1 MNQSSERIYSKDVI
15 NSVYLTKLQREPKK
29 KRRVSRISPFRSR
42 RVSEPILSMEDF
54 ERRFQFN
61 NLVRAYNHLLVNRKS
76 ISGSTDEKDSSKLFL
91 PMIKEIKIKKHGMN
105 DTDSENEIK
114 YNESE
119 NVTDNKIKSYNN
131 VENENIDS
139 YSSKK
144 ELKNKSTK
152 SKLNKSDLTLTQS
165 QILNKSTLKTK
176 LSLNYDKE
184 RKRLLLRNLSNDSL
198 FAQYKIRYLIALKD
212 YQNKTKLAKE
222 NYQNELEKIRNEILP
237 KSKNEEFFKAYE
249 FDFNSNKMQL
259 KLKNQ
264 FNFFQYI
271 QPKKEKVI
279 NPIDKR
285 LLLMLK
291 KLKINKER
299 KSIFSE
305 VKLKSSSLKPSQRSI
320 QNMLRKEKRYEL
332 KDQIKI
338 DSPNIN

>member
-61 NLVRAYNHLLVNRKS
+61 NLVRAYNHLLVTKKS
-76 ISGSTDEKDSSKLFL
+76 TSSSDEKDNSKLIL

-105 DTDSENEIK
+105 DTDTENEIK
-114 YNESE
+114 YNESV
-119 NVTDNKIKSYNN
+119 NDTDNKTKNFNN
-131 VENENIDS
+131 SISDNIDT
-139 YSSKK
+139 YNSKK
-144 ELKNKSTK
+144 ESKDKSVK
-152 SKLNKSDLTLTQS
+152 SKLNKSDATLTQS
-165 QILNKSTLKTK
+165 QSLNKSTSKSK

-198 FAQYKIRYLIALKD
+198 FAQYKVRYLIALKD
-212 YQNKTKLAKE
+212 YQDKTKLAKQ

-332 KDQIKI
+332 KDEIKI

>member
-61 NLVRAYNHLLVNRKS
+61 NLVRAYNHLLVTKKS
-76 ISGSTDEKDSSKLFL
+76 TSSIDEKDNSKLIL

-105 DTDSENEIK
+105 DTVTENEIK

-119 NVTDNKIKSYNN
+119 NDTDNKTKNFNN
-131 VENENIDS
+131 SISDNIDT
-139 YSSKK
+139 YNSKK
-144 ELKNKSTK
+144 ESKDKNVK
-152 SKLNKSDLTLTQS
+152 SKLNKSDATLTQS
-165 QILNKSTLKTK
+165 QSLNKSTSKSK

-198 FAQYKIRYLIALKD
+198 FAQYKVRYLIALKD
-212 YQNKTKLAKE
+212 YQDKTKLAKQ

-332 KDQIKI
+332 KDEIKI

>member
-61 NLVRAYNHLLVNRKS
+61 NLVRAYNHLLVTKKS
-76 ISGSTDEKDSSKLFL
+76 TSSSDEKDNSKLIL

-105 DTDSENEIK
+105 DTVTENEIK

-119 NVTDNKIKSYNN
+119 NDTDNKTKNFNN
-131 VENENIDS
+131 SISDNIDT
-139 YSSKK
+139 YNSKK
-144 ELKNKSTK
+144 ESKDKSVK
-152 SKLNKSDLTLTQS
+152 SKLNKSDATLTQS
-165 QILNKSTLKTK
+165 QSLNKSTSKSK

-198 FAQYKIRYLIALKD
+198 FAQYKVRYLIALKD
-212 YQNKTKLAKE
+212 YQDKTKLAKQ
-222 NYQNELEKIRNEILP
+222 NYQSELEKIRNEILP

-332 KDQIKI
+332 KDEIKI

>member
-61 NLVRAYNHLLVNRKS
+61 NLVRAYNHLLVTKKS
-76 ISGSTDEKDSSKLFL
+76 TSSSDEKDNSKLIL

-105 DTDSENEIK
+105 DTVTENEIK

-119 NVTDNKIKSYNN
+119 NDTDNKTKNFNN
-131 VENENIDS
+131 SISDNIDT
-139 YSSKK
+139 YNSKK
-144 ELKNKSTK
+144 ESKDKNVK
-152 SKLNKSDLTLTQS
+152 SKLNKSDATLTQS
-165 QILNKSTLKTK
+165 QSLNKSTSKSK

-198 FAQYKIRYLIALKD
+198 FAQYKVRYLIALKD
-212 YQNKTKLAKE
+212 YQDKTKLAKQ

-332 KDQIKI
+332 KDEIKI
-338 DSPNIN
+338 DSPNVN

>member
-61 NLVRAYNHLLVNRKS
+61 NLVRAYNHLLVTKKS
-76 ISGSTDEKDSSKLFL
+76 TSSSDEKDNSKLIL

-105 DTDSENEIK
+105 DTVTENEIK

-119 NVTDNKIKSYNN
+119 NDTDNKIKNFNN
-131 VENENIDS
+131 SISDNIDT
-139 YSSKK
+139 YNSKK
-144 ELKNKSTK
+144 ESKDKSVK
-152 SKLNKSDLTLTQS
+152 SKLNKSDATLTQS
-165 QILNKSTLKTK
+165 QSLNKSTSKSK

-198 FAQYKIRYLIALKD
+198 FAQYKVRYLIALKD
-212 YQNKTKLAKE
+212 YQDKTKLAKQ

-332 KDQIKI
+332 KDEIKI
-338 DSPNIN
+338 DSQNIN

>member
-61 NLVRAYNHLLVNRKS
+61 NLVRAYNHLLVTKKS
-76 ISGSTDEKDSSKLFL
+76 TSSSDEKDNSKLIL

-105 DTDSENEIK
+105 DADTENEIK

-119 NVTDNKIKSYNN
+119 NDTDNKTKNFNN
-131 VENENIDS
+131 SISDNIDT
-139 YSSKK
+139 YNSKK
-144 ELKNKSTK
+144 ESKDKSVK
-152 SKLNKSDLTLTQS
+152 SKLNKSDATLTQS
-165 QILNKSTLKTK
+165 QSLNKSTSKSK

-198 FAQYKIRYLIALKD
+198 FAQYKVRYLIALKD
-212 YQNKTKLAKE
+212 YQDKTKLAKQ

-332 KDQIKI
+332 KDEIKI
-338 DSPNIN
+338 DSQNIN

>member
-61 NLVRAYNHLLVNRKS
+61 NLVRAYNHLLVTKKS
-76 ISGSTDEKDSSKLFL
+76 TSSSDEKDNSKLIL

-105 DTDSENEIK
+105 DTVNENEIK

-119 NVTDNKIKSYNN
+119 NDTDNKTKNFNN
-131 VENENIDS
+131 SISDNIDT
-139 YSSKK
+139 YNSKK
-144 ELKNKSTK
+144 ESKDKSVK
-152 SKLNKSDLTLTQS
+152 SKLNKSDATLTQS
-165 QILNKSTLKTK
+165 QSLNKSTSKSK

-198 FAQYKIRYLIALKD
+198 FAQYKVRYLIALKD
-212 YQNKTKLAKE
+212 YQDKTKLAKQ

-332 KDQIKI
+332 KDEIKI

>member
-61 NLVRAYNHLLVNRKS
+61 NLVRAYNHLLVTKKS
-76 ISGSTDEKDSSKLFL
+76 TSSSDEKDNSKLIL

-105 DTDSENEIK
+105 DTVTENEIK

-119 NVTDNKIKSYNN
+119 NDTDNKTKNFNN
-131 VENENIDS
+131 SVNDNIDT
-139 YSSKK
+139 YNSKK
-144 ELKNKSTK
+144 ESKDKSVK
-152 SKLNKSDLTLTQS
+152 SKLNKSDATLTQS
-165 QILNKSTLKTK
+165 QSLNKSTSKSK

-198 FAQYKIRYLIALKD
+198 FAQYKVRYLIALKD
-212 YQNKTKLAKE
+212 YQDKTKLAKQ

-332 KDQIKI
+332 KDEIKI

>member
-61 NLVRAYNHLLVNRKS
+61 NLVRAYNHLLVTKKS
-76 ISGSTDEKDSSKLFL
+76 TSSSDEKDNSKLIL

-105 DTDSENEIK
+105 DTDTENEIK

-119 NVTDNKIKSYNN
+119 NDTDNKTKNFNN
-131 VENENIDS
+131 SVNDNIDT
-139 YSSKK
+139 YNSKK
-144 ELKNKSTK
+144 ESKDKIVK
-152 SKLNKSDLTLTQS
+152 SKLNKSDATLTQS
-165 QILNKSTLKTK
+165 QSLNKSTSKSK

-198 FAQYKIRYLIALKD
+198 FAQYKVRYLIALKD
-212 YQNKTKLAKE
+212 YQDKTKLAKQ

-285 LLLMLK
+285 FLLMLK

-332 KDQIKI
+332 KDEIKI
-338 DSPNIN
+338 YSPNIN

>member
-61 NLVRAYNHLLVNRKS
+61 NLVRAYNHLLVTKKS
-76 ISGSTDEKDSSKLFL
+76 TSSSDEKDNSKLIL

-105 DTDSENEIK
+105 DTVTENEIK

-119 NVTDNKIKSYNN
+119 NDTDNKTKNFNN
-131 VENENIDS
+131 SISDNIDT
-139 YSSKK
+139 YNSKK
-144 ELKNKSTK
+144 ESKDKSVK
-152 SKLNKSDLTLTQS
+152 SKLNKSDATLTQS
-165 QILNKSTLKTK
+165 QSLNKSTSKSK

-198 FAQYKIRYLIALKD
+198 FAQYKVRYLIALKD
-212 YQNKTKLAKE
+212 YQDKTKLAKQ

-332 KDQIKI
+332 KDEIKI
-338 DSPNIN
+338 DSPNVN

>member
-61 NLVRAYNHLLVNRKS
+61 NLVRAYNHLLVTKKS
-76 ISGSTDEKDSSKLFL
+76 TSSSDEKDNSKLIL

-105 DTDSENEIK
+105 DTVTENEIK

-119 NVTDNKIKSYNN
+119 NDTDNKIKNFDNSVND
-131 VENENIDS
+131 NIDT
-139 YSSKK
+139 YNSKK
-144 ELKNKSTK
+144 ESKDKSVK
-152 SKLNKSDLTLTQS
+152 SKLNKSDATLTQS
-165 QILNKSTLKTK
+165 QSLNKSTSKSK

-198 FAQYKIRYLIALKD
+198 FAQYKVRYLIALKD
-212 YQNKTKLAKE
+212 YQDKTKLAKQ

-332 KDQIKI
+332 KDEIKI

>member
-61 NLVRAYNHLLVNRKS
+61 NLVRAYNHLLVTKKS
-76 ISGSTDEKDSSKLFL
+76 TSNSDEKDNSKLIL

-105 DTDSENEIK
+105 DTGTENEIK

-119 NVTDNKIKSYNN
+119 NDTDNKTKNFNN
-131 VENENIDS
+131 SISDNIDT
-139 YSSKK
+139 YNSKK
-144 ELKNKSTK
+144 ESKDKSVK
-152 SKLNKSDLTLTQS
+152 SKLNKSDATLTQS
-165 QILNKSTLKTK
+165 QSLNKSTSKSK

-198 FAQYKIRYLIALKD
+198 FAQYKVRYLIALKD
-212 YQNKTKLAKE
+212 YQDKTKLAKQ

-332 KDQIKI
+332 KDEIKI

>member
-61 NLVRAYNHLLVNRKS
+61 NLVRAYNHLLVTKKS
-76 ISGSTDEKDSSKLFL
+76 TSSSDEKDNSKLIL

-105 DTDSENEIK
+105 DTDTENEIK
-114 YNESE
+114 YKESE
-119 NVTDNKIKSYNN
+119 NDTDNKTKNFNN
-131 VENENIDS
+131 SISDNIDT
-139 YSSKK
+139 YNSKK
-144 ELKNKSTK
+144 ESKDKSVK
-152 SKLNKSDLTLTQS
+152 SKLNKSDATLTQS
-165 QILNKSTLKTK
+165 QSLNKSTSKSK

-198 FAQYKIRYLIALKD
+198 FAQYKVRYLIALKD
-212 YQNKTKLAKE
+212 YQDKTKLAKQ

-332 KDQIKI
+332 KDEIKI

>member
-61 NLVRAYNHLLVNRKS
+61 NLVRAYNHLLVTKKS
-76 ISGSTDEKDSSKLFL
+76 TSSSDEKDNSKLIL

-105 DTDSENEIK
+105 DTDTENEIK

-119 NVTDNKIKSYNN
+119 NDTDNKTKNFNN
-131 VENENIDS
+131 SISDNIDT
-139 YSSKK
+139 YNSKK
-144 ELKNKSTK
+144 ESKDKSVK
-152 SKLNKSDLTLTQS
+152 SKLNKSDATLTQS
-165 QILNKSTLKTK
+165 QSLNKSTSKSK

-198 FAQYKIRYLIALKD
+198 FAQYKVRYLIALKD
-212 YQNKTKLAKE
+212 YQDKTKLAKQ

-332 KDQIKI
+332 KDEIKI
-338 DSPNIN
+338 DSQNIN

>member
-1 MNQSSERIYSKDVI
+1 MNQSSERIYSKEVI

-42 RVSEPILSMEDF
+42 RISEPILSMEDF

-105 DTDSENEIK
+105 DTESENEIK

-131 VENENIDS
+131 VENENIES

-198 FAQYKIRYLIALKD
+198 FAQYKVRYLIALKD

-222 NYQNELEKIRNEILP
+222 NYQNELEKLRNEILP
-237 KSKNEEFFKAYE
+237 KSKNEEFFKAYD
-249 FDFNSNKMQL
+249 FDFNSNKMQVQ
-259 KLKNQ
+259 LKNQ
-264 FNFFQYI
+264 FNFFQYK
-271 QPKKEKVI
+271 QPKRVI

-305 VKLKSSSLKPSQRSI
+305 VKLKTDSLKASQRTI
-320 QNMLRKEKRYEL
+320 QNMLRREKRNEL
-332 KDQIKI
+332 KEEIKV
-338 DSPNIN
+338 DSPKKK

>member
-61 NLVRAYNHLLVNRKS
+61 NLVRAYNHLLVTKKS
-76 ISGSTDEKDSSKLFL
+76 TSSSDEKDNSKLIL

-105 DTDSENEIK
+105 DTDTENEIK

-119 NVTDNKIKSYNN
+119 NDTDNKTKNFNN
-131 VENENIDS
+131 SVNDNIDT
-139 YSSKK
+139 YNSKK
-144 ELKNKSTK
+144 ESKDKSVK
-152 SKLNKSDLTLTQS
+152 SKLNKSDATLTQS
-165 QILNKSTLKTK
+165 QSLNKSTSKSK

-198 FAQYKIRYLIALKD
+198 FAQYKVRYLIALKD
-212 YQNKTKLAKE
+212 YQDKTKLAKQ

-332 KDQIKI
+332 KDEIKI
-338 DSPNIN
+338 DSQNIN

>member
-61 NLVRAYNHLLVNRKS
+61 NLVRAYNHLLVTKKS
-76 ISGSTDEKDSSKLFL
+76 TSSSDEKDNSKLIL

-105 DTDSENEIK
+105 DTVTENEIK

-119 NVTDNKIKSYNN
+119 NDTDNKTKNFNN
-131 VENENIDS
+131 SISDNIDT
-139 YSSKK
+139 YNSKK
-144 ELKNKSTK
+144 ESKDKSVK
-152 SKLNKSDLTLTQS
+152 SKLNKSDATLTQS
-165 QILNKSTLKTK
+165 QSLNKSTSKSK

-198 FAQYKIRYLIALKD
+198 FAQYKVRYLIALKD
-212 YQNKTKLAKE
+212 YQDKTKLAKQ

-271 QPKKEKVI
+271 QPKKEKAI

-332 KDQIKI
+332 KDEIKI

>member
-61 NLVRAYNHLLVNRKS
+61 NIVRAYNHLLVTKKS
-76 ISGSTDEKDSSKLFL
+76 TSSSDEKDNSKLIL

-105 DTDSENEIK
+105 DTGTENEIK

-119 NVTDNKIKSYNN
+119 NDTDNKTKNFNN
-131 VENENIDS
+131 SISDNIDT
-139 YSSKK
+139 YNSKK
-144 ELKNKSTK
+144 ESKDKSVK
-152 SKLNKSDLTLTQS
+152 SKLNKSDATLTQS
-165 QILNKSTLKTK
+165 QSLNKSTSKSK

-198 FAQYKIRYLIALKD
+198 FAQYKVRYLIALKD
-212 YQNKTKLAKE
+212 YQDKTKLAKQ

-332 KDQIKI
+332 KDEIKI

>member
-61 NLVRAYNHLLVNRKS
+61 NLVRAYNHLLVTKKS
-76 ISGSTDEKDSSKLFL
+76 TSSSDEKDNSKLIL

-105 DTDSENEIK
+105 DTVTENEIK

-119 NVTDNKIKSYNN
+119 NDTDNKIKNFNN
-131 VENENIDS
+131 SISDNIDT
-139 YSSKK
+139 YNSKK
-144 ELKNKSTK
+144 ESKDKSVK
-152 SKLNKSDLTLTQS
+152 SKLNKSDATLTQS
-165 QILNKSTLKTK
+165 QSLNKSTSKSK

-198 FAQYKIRYLIALKD
+198 FAQYKVRYLIALKD
-212 YQNKTKLAKE
+212 YQDKTKLAKQ

-264 FNFFQYI
+264 FNFFQYL
-271 QPKKEKVI
+271 QPKKVI

-332 KDQIKI
+332 KDEIKI
-338 DSPNIN
+338 DSPNVN

>member
-61 NLVRAYNHLLVNRKS
+61 NLVRAYNHLLVTKKS
-76 ISGSTDEKDSSKLFL
+76 TSSSDEKDNSKLIL

-105 DTDSENEIK
+105 DTVTENEIK

-119 NVTDNKIKSYNN
+119 NDTDNKTKNFNN
-131 VENENIDS
+131 SISDNIDT
-139 YSSKK
+139 YNSKK
-144 ELKNKSTK
+144 ESKDKSVK
-152 SKLNKSDLTLTQS
+152 SKLNKSDATLTQS
-165 QILNKSTLKTK
+165 QSLNKSTSKSK

-198 FAQYKIRYLIALKD
+198 FAQYKVRYLIALKD
-212 YQNKTKLAKE
+212 YQDKTKLAKQ

-264 FNFFQYI
+264 FNFFQYL
-271 QPKKEKVI
+271 QPKKVI

-332 KDQIKI
+332 KDEIKI
-338 DSPNIN
+338 DSQNIN

>member
-61 NLVRAYNHLLVNRKS
+61 NIVRAYNHLLVTKKS
-76 ISGSTDEKDSSKLFL
+76 TSSSDEKDNSKLIL

-105 DTDSENEIK
+105 DTGTENEIK

-119 NVTDNKIKSYNN
+119 NDTDNKTKNFNNSISDNIETYN
-131 VENENIDS
+131 
-139 YSSKK
+139 SKK
-144 ELKNKSTK
+144 ESKDKSVK
-152 SKLNKSDLTLTQS
+152 SKLNKSDATLTQS
-165 QILNKSTLKTK
+165 QSLNKSTSKSK

-198 FAQYKIRYLIALKD
+198 FAQYKVRYLIALKD
-212 YQNKTKLAKE
+212 YQDKTKLAKQ

-332 KDQIKI
+332 KDEIKI

>member
-61 NLVRAYNHLLVNRKS
+61 NLVRAYNHLLVTKKS
-76 ISGSTDEKDSSKLFL
+76 TSSSDEKDNSKLIL

-105 DTDSENEIK
+105 DTDTENEIK

-119 NVTDNKIKSYNN
+119 NDTDNKTKNFNN
-131 VENENIDS
+131 SVNDNIDT
-139 YSSKK
+139 YNSKK
-144 ELKNKSTK
+144 ESKDKIVK
-152 SKLNKSDLTLTQS
+152 SKLNKSDATLTQS
-165 QILNKSTLKTK
+165 QSLNKSTSKSK

-198 FAQYKIRYLIALKD
+198 FAQYKVRYLIALKD
-212 YQNKTKLAKE
+212 YQDKTKLAKQ

-332 KDQIKI
+332 KDEIKI
-338 DSPNIN
+338 DSPNKN

>member
-61 NLVRAYNHLLVNRKS
+61 NLVRAYNHLLVTKKS
-76 ISGSTDEKDSSKLFL
+76 TSSSDEKDNSKLIL

-105 DTDSENEIK
+105 DTGTENEIK

-119 NVTDNKIKSYNN
+119 NDTDNKTKNFNN
-131 VENENIDS
+131 SISDNIDT
-139 YSSKK
+139 YNSKK
-144 ELKNKSTK
+144 ESKDKSVK
-152 SKLNKSDLTLTQS
+152 SKLNKSDATLTQS
-165 QILNKSTLKTK
+165 QSLNKSTSKSK

-198 FAQYKIRYLIALKD
+198 FAQYKVRYLIALKD
-212 YQNKTKLAKE
+212 YQDKTKLAKQ

-332 KDQIKI
+332 KDEIKI

>member
-61 NLVRAYNHLLVNRKS
+61 NIVRAYNHLLVTKKS
-76 ISGSTDEKDSSKLFL
+76 TSNSDEKDNSKLIL

-105 DTDSENEIK
+105 DTVTENEIK
-114 YNESE
+114 YNESV
-119 NVTDNKIKSYNN
+119 NDTDNKTKNFNN
-131 VENENIDS
+131 SISDNIDT
-139 YSSKK
+139 YNSKK
-144 ELKNKSTK
+144 ESKDKSVK
-152 SKLNKSDLTLTQS
+152 SKLNKSDATLTQS
-165 QILNKSTLKTK
+165 QSLNKSTSKSK

-198 FAQYKIRYLIALKD
+198 FAQYKVRYLIALKD
-212 YQNKTKLAKE
+212 YQDKTKLAKQ

-332 KDQIKI
+332 KDEIKI

>member
-61 NLVRAYNHLLVNRKS
+61 NLVRAYNHLLVTKKS
-76 ISGSTDEKDSSKLFL
+76 TSSSDEKDNSKLIL

-105 DTDSENEIK
+105 DTVTENEIK

-119 NVTDNKIKSYNN
+119 NDTDNKTKNFNN
-131 VENENIDS
+131 SISDNIDT
-139 YSSKK
+139 YNSKK
-144 ELKNKSTK
+144 ESKDKSVK
-152 SKLNKSDLTLTQS
+152 SKLNKSDATLTQS
-165 QILNKSTLKTK
+165 QSLNKSTSKSK

-198 FAQYKIRYLIALKD
+198 FAQYKVRYLIALKD
-212 YQNKTKLAKE
+212 YQDKTKLAKQ
-222 NYQNELEKIRNEILP
+222 NYQNELEKIKNEILP

-332 KDQIKI
+332 KDEIKI

>member
-61 NLVRAYNHLLVNRKS
+61 NLVRAYNHLLVTKKS
-76 ISGSTDEKDSSKLFL
+76 TSSSDEKDNSKLIL

-105 DTDSENEIK
+105 DTDTENEIK

-119 NVTDNKIKSYNN
+119 NDTDNKTKNFNN
-131 VENENIDS
+131 SISDNIDT
-139 YSSKK
+139 YNSKK
-144 ELKNKSTK
+144 ESKDKSVK
-152 SKLNKSDLTLTQS
+152 SKLNKSDATLTQS
-165 QILNKSTLKTK
+165 QSLNKSTSKSK

-198 FAQYKIRYLIALKD
+198 FAQYKVRYLIALKD
-212 YQNKTKLAKE
+212 YQDKTKLAKQ

-271 QPKKEKVI
+271 QPKKEKAI

-332 KDQIKI
+332 KDEIKI

>member
-61 NLVRAYNHLLVNRKS
+61 NLVRAYNHLLVTKKS
-76 ISGSTDEKDSSKLFL
+76 TSSSDEKDNSKLIL

-105 DTDSENEIK
+105 DTDTENEIK

-119 NVTDNKIKSYNN
+119 NDTDNKTKNFNN
-131 VENENIDS
+131 SISDNIDT
-139 YSSKK
+139 YNSKK
-144 ELKNKSTK
+144 ESKDKSVK
-152 SKLNKSDLTLTQS
+152 SKLNKSDATLTQS
-165 QILNKSTLKTK
+165 QSLNKSTSKSK

-198 FAQYKIRYLIALKD
+198 FAQYKVRYLIALKD
-212 YQNKTKLAKE
+212 YQDKTKLAKQ

-264 FNFFQYI
+264 FNFFQYL
-271 QPKKEKVI
+271 QPKKVI

-332 KDQIKI
+332 KDEIKI
-338 DSPNIN
+338 DSPNVN

>member
-61 NLVRAYNHLLVNRKS
+61 NIVRAYNHLLVTKKS
-76 ISGSTDEKDSSKLFL
+76 TSSSDEKDNSKLIL

-105 DTDSENEIK
+105 DADTENEIK

-119 NVTDNKIKSYNN
+119 NDTDNKTKNFNN
-131 VENENIDS
+131 SISDNIDT
-139 YSSKK
+139 YNSKK
-144 ELKNKSTK
+144 ESKDKSVK
-152 SKLNKSDLTLTQS
+152 SKLNKSDATLTQS
-165 QILNKSTLKTK
+165 QSLNKSTAKSK

-198 FAQYKIRYLIALKD
+198 FAQYKVRYLIALKD
-212 YQNKTKLAKE
+212 YQDKTKLAKQ

-332 KDQIKI
+332 KDENKI

>member
-61 NLVRAYNHLLVNRKS
+61 NLVRAYNHLLVTKKS
-76 ISGSTDEKDSSKLFL
+76 TSSSDEKDNSKLIL

-105 DTDSENEIK
+105 DTDAENEIK

-119 NVTDNKIKSYNN
+119 NDTDNKTKNFNN
-131 VENENIDS
+131 SISDNIDT
-139 YSSKK
+139 YNSKK
-144 ELKNKSTK
+144 ESKDKSVK
-152 SKLNKSDLTLTQS
+152 SKLNKSDATLTQS
-165 QILNKSTLKTK
+165 QSLNKSTSKSK

-198 FAQYKIRYLIALKD
+198 FAQYKVRYLIALKD
-212 YQNKTKLAKE
+212 YQDKTKLAKQ

-320 QNMLRKEKRYEL
+320 QNMLRKEKRCEL
-332 KDQIKI
+332 KDEIKI

>member
-1 MNQSSERIYSKDVI
+1 MKNKIIYKYIGKVLIGFSLLQLIPLFVSLFFKESILPFLIPLMISIIVGILLNSIKSESKRIYSKDVI

-61 NLVRAYNHLLVNRKS
+61 NLVRAYNHLLVTKKS
-76 ISGSTDEKDSSKLFL
+76 TSSSDEKDNSKLIL

-105 DTDSENEIK
+105 DTVTENEIK

-119 NVTDNKIKSYNN
+119 NDTDNKIKNFNN
-131 VENENIDS
+131 SISDNIDT
-139 YSSKK
+139 YNSKK
-144 ELKNKSTK
+144 ESKDKSVK
-152 SKLNKSDLTLTQS
+152 SKLNKSDATLTQS
-165 QILNKSTLKTK
+165 QNLNKSTSKSK

-198 FAQYKIRYLIALKD
+198 FAQYKVRYLIALKD
-212 YQNKTKLAKE
+212 YQDKTKLAKQ

-264 FNFFQYI
+264 FN
-271 QPKKEKVI
+271 
-279 NPIDKR
+279 
-285 LLLMLK
+285 LK
-291 KLKINKER
+291 CL
-299 KSIFSE
+299 
-305 VKLKSSSLKPSQRSI
+305 SLK
-320 QNMLRKEKRYEL
+320 LF
-332 KDQIKI
+332 
-338 DSPNIN
+338 DSKKK

>member
-61 NLVRAYNHLLVNRKS
+61 NIVRAYNHLLVTKKS
-76 ISGSTDEKDSSKLFL
+76 TSSSDEKDNSKLIL

-105 DTDSENEIK
+105 DTVTENEIK

-119 NVTDNKIKSYNN
+119 NDTDNKTKNFNN
-131 VENENIDS
+131 SISDNIDT
-139 YSSKK
+139 YNSKK
-144 ELKNKSTK
+144 ESKDKSVK
-152 SKLNKSDLTLTQS
+152 SKLNKSDATLTQS
-165 QILNKSTLKTK
+165 QSLNKSTSKSK

-198 FAQYKIRYLIALKD
+198 FAQYKVRYLIALKD
-212 YQNKTKLAKE
+212 YQDKTKLAKQ
-222 NYQNELEKIRNEILP
+222 NYQNELEKIKNEILP

-332 KDQIKI
+332 KDEIKI

>member
-1 MNQSSERIYSKDVI
+1 MNQSSERIYSKEVI

-61 NLVRAYNHLLVNRKS
+61 NIVRAYNHLLVTKKS
-76 ISGSTDEKDSSKLFL
+76 TSSSDEKDNSKLIL

-105 DTDSENEIK
+105 DTVTENEIK

-119 NVTDNKIKSYNN
+119 NDTDNKIKNFNN
-131 VENENIDS
+131 SISDNIDT
-139 YSSKK
+139 YNSKK
-144 ELKNKSTK
+144 ESKDKSVK
-152 SKLNKSDLTLTQS
+152 SKLNKSDATLTQS
-165 QILNKSTLKTK
+165 QSLNKSTSKSK

-198 FAQYKIRYLIALKD
+198 FAQYKVRYLIALKD
-212 YQNKTKLAKE
+212 YQDKTKLAKQ

-271 QPKKEKVI
+271 QPKKEKAI

-332 KDQIKI
+332 KDEIKI

>member
-61 NLVRAYNHLLVNRKS
+61 NLVRAYNHLLVTKKS
-76 ISGSTDEKDSSKLFL
+76 TSSSDEKDNSKLIL

-105 DTDSENEIK
+105 DTDTENEIK

-119 NVTDNKIKSYNN
+119 NDTDNKTKNFNN
-131 VENENIDS
+131 SINNNIDT
-139 YSSKK
+139 YNSKK
-144 ELKNKSTK
+144 ESKDKSVK
-152 SKLNKSDLTLTQS
+152 SKLNKSDATLTQS
-165 QILNKSTLKTK
+165 QSLNKSTSKSK

-198 FAQYKIRYLIALKD
+198 FAQYKVRYLIALKD
-212 YQNKTKLAKE
+212 YQDKTKLAKQ

-332 KDQIKI
+332 KDEIKI
-338 DSPNIN
+338 DSQNIN

>member
-1 MNQSSERIYSKDVI
+1 MNQSSERIYSKDFI
-15 NSVYLTKLQREPKK
+15 NAVYLTKLQREPKK

-61 NLVRAYNHLLVNRKS
+61 NLVRAYNHLLVTKKS
-76 ISGSTDEKDSSKLFL
+76 TSSSDEKDNSKLIL

-105 DTDSENEIK
+105 DTDTENEIK

-119 NVTDNKIKSYNN
+119 NDTDNKIKNFNN
-131 VENENIDS
+131 SISDNIDT
-139 YSSKK
+139 YNSKK
-144 ELKNKSTK
+144 ESKDKSVK
-152 SKLNKSDLTLTQS
+152 SKLNKSDATLTQS
-165 QILNKSTLKTK
+165 QSLNKSTSKSK

-198 FAQYKIRYLIALKD
+198 FAQYKVRYLIALKD
-212 YQNKTKLAKE
+212 YQDKTKLAKQ

-332 KDQIKI
+332 KDEIKI

>member
-61 NLVRAYNHLLVNRKS
+61 NIVRAYNHLLVTKKS
-76 ISGSTDEKDSSKLFL
+76 TSSSDEKDNSKLIL

-105 DTDSENEIK
+105 DTVTENEIK

-119 NVTDNKIKSYNN
+119 NDTDNKTKNFNN
-131 VENENIDS
+131 SISDNIDT
-139 YSSKK
+139 YNSKK
-144 ELKNKSTK
+144 ESKDKSVK
-152 SKLNKSDLTLTQS
+152 SKLNKSDATLTQS
-165 QILNKSTLKTK
+165 QSLNKSTSKSK

-198 FAQYKIRYLIALKD
+198 FAQYKVRYLIALKD
-212 YQNKTKLAKE
+212 YQDKTKLAKQ

-332 KDQIKI
+332 KDEIKN

>member
-61 NLVRAYNHLLVNRKS
+61 NIVRAYNHLLVTKKS
-76 ISGSTDEKDSSKLFL
+76 TSSSDEKDNSKLIL

-105 DTDSENEIK
+105 DTVTENEIK

-119 NVTDNKIKSYNN
+119 NDTDNKTKNFNNSISDNIETYN
-131 VENENIDS
+131 
-139 YSSKK
+139 SKK
-144 ELKNKSTK
+144 ESKDKSVK
-152 SKLNKSDLTLTQS
+152 SKLNKSDATLTQS
-165 QILNKSTLKTK
+165 QSLNKSTSKSK

-198 FAQYKIRYLIALKD
+198 FAQYKVRYLIALKD
-212 YQNKTKLAKE
+212 YQDKTKLAKQ

-332 KDQIKI
+332 KDEIKI

>member
-61 NLVRAYNHLLVNRKS
+61 NLVRAYNHLLVTKKS
-76 ISGSTDEKDSSKLFL
+76 TSSSDEKDNSKLIL

-105 DTDSENEIK
+105 DTVTENEIK

-119 NVTDNKIKSYNN
+119 NDTDNKTKNFNN
-131 VENENIDS
+131 SISDNIDT
-139 YSSKK
+139 YNSKK
-144 ELKNKSTK
+144 ESKDKSVK
-152 SKLNKSDLTLTQS
+152 SKLNKSDATLTQS
-165 QILNKSTLKTK
+165 QSLNKSTSKSK

-198 FAQYKIRYLIALKD
+198 FAQYKVRYLIALKD
-212 YQNKTKLAKE
+212 YQDKTKLAKQ

-332 KDQIKI
+332 KDEIKI

>member
-61 NLVRAYNHLLVNRKS
+61 NIVRAYNHLLVTKKS
-76 ISGSTDEKDSSKLFL
+76 TSSSDEKDNSKLIL

-105 DTDSENEIK
+105 DTGTENEIK

-119 NVTDNKIKSYNN
+119 NDTDNKIKNFNN
-131 VENENIDS
+131 SISDNIDT
-139 YSSKK
+139 YNSKK
-144 ELKNKSTK
+144 ESKDKSVK
-152 SKLNKSDLTLTQS
+152 SKLNKSDATLTQS
-165 QILNKSTLKTK
+165 QSLNKSTSKSK

-198 FAQYKIRYLIALKD
+198 FAQYKVRYLIALKD
-212 YQNKTKLAKE
+212 YQDKTKLAKQ

-249 FDFNSNKMQL
+249 FDFDSNKMQL

-332 KDQIKI
+332 KDEIKI

>member
-61 NLVRAYNHLLVNRKS
+61 NLVRAYNHLLVTKKS
-76 ISGSTDEKDSSKLFL
+76 TSSSDEKDNSKLIL

-105 DTDSENEIK
+105 DTVTENEIK

-119 NVTDNKIKSYNN
+119 NDTDNKTKNFNN
-131 VENENIDS
+131 SISDNIDT
-139 YSSKK
+139 YNSKK
-144 ELKNKSTK
+144 ESKDKSVK
-152 SKLNKSDLTLTQS
+152 SKLNKSDATLTQS
-165 QILNKSTLKTK
+165 QSLNKSTSKSK

-198 FAQYKIRYLIALKD
+198 FAQYKVRYLIALKD
-212 YQNKTKLAKE
+212 YQDKTKLAKQ

-332 KDQIKI
+332 KDEIKI
-338 DSPNIN
+338 DSQNIN